1 MTKTFVF
8 IDDTSEFYKLSKNLI
23 NSSEAKIFSFNITVH
38 KFLEDKKI
46 EHEIAE
52 SYLSK
57 EDHFKIFDTT
67 VSLWEWHKSE
77 SIDKEFQYEG
87 INILGLLETGEFH
100 HFLVREIYKFFVI
113 KRIVEKE
120 KPDKIFANNQFKN
133 IISELTNNNH
143 TSINQIDTKK
153 YNFLIYWDKISY
165 EFHLGKIPIG
175 IQLSRKNYQR
185 IKNFFES
192 IICKLFSFDLK
203 PNENKKIILFVGF
216 NPLQYSELFENL
228 KNYEGIV
235 SLLNYRRPAIWN
247 MDSLNFLRKSNCKLI
262 RMENFLNASDKR
274 LISHLVIDY
283 LEKLERL
290 WADIYLENKFTV
302 EGITIWPFIKEI
314 LIETFRKRMY
324 EYITLIFFS
333 KKILTKTNL
342 GCIVTLNLFGE
353 SEKAILNLNKNNKPS
368 ILLEHG
374 FTNYVP
380 EISRFDITSGLSIF
394 KDKIAVWGN
403 IQKQYLV
410 NVLKIPEKKILVVG
424 SPRHDK
430 FFREI
435 ISTKKDSVR
444 TVLIIPGMFAPSNA
458 QFSTFSYLR
467 LENLLKR
474 TFKIFESF
482 KNIKLIVKLHPAKY
496 DSEYIKKLINQ
507 SNPNVMIYHT
517 EPIQKILEDCDTV
530 LNIHTEVL
538 PSTAVLDAL
547 VMGKPIM
554 NISLVDEN
562 YNFQFIKDN
571 AVMQVTYKSDLEKNL
586 KTILYDENFRK
597 ELIENTQK
605 H

>member
-1 MTKTFVF
+1 MIYF
-8 IDDTSEFYKLSKNLI
+8 D
-23 NSSEAKIFSFNITVH
+23 
-38 KFLEDKKI
+38 KF
-46 EHEIAE
+46 
-52 SYLSK
+52 
-57 EDHFKIFDTT
+57 
-67 VSLWEWHKSE
+67 
-77 SIDKEFQYEG
+77 
-87 INILGLLETGEFH
+87 
-100 HFLVREIYKFFVI
+100 
-113 KRIVEKE
+113 
-120 KPDKIFANNQFKN
+120 
-133 IISELTNNNH
+133 
-143 TSINQIDTKK
+143 
-153 YNFLIYWDKISY
+153 SY
-165 EFHLGKIPIG
+165 EFHLGKIPIR

-185 IKNFFES
+185 LKKFFES
-192 IICKLFSFDLK
+192 IVCKLFSLDLK
-203 PNENKKIILFVGF
+203 PNENKKIILFVEF

-228 KNYEGIV
+228 KNYEGVV
-235 SLLNYRRPAIWN
+235 SLLDYRRPSFWN

-262 RMENFLNASDKR
+262 RMENFLNASDKK
-274 LISHLVIDY
+274 LISDLVIGY

-290 WADIYLENKFTV
+290 RTDSYLENKFTV
-302 EGITIWPFIKEI
+302 EGITIWPFLKEI
-314 LIETFRKRMY
+314 LIEVFRKRMY
-324 EYITLIFFS
+324 EYLLLILFS
-333 KKILTKTNL
+333 KKILTKTNVS
-342 GCIVTLNLFGE
+342 CIVTLGLDGE
-353 SEKAILNLNKNNKPS
+353 TEKAILNLNKNNKPS

-374 FTNYVP
+374 FTNYLP

-444 TVLIIPGMFAPSNA
+444 TVLIIPGIFAPSNA

-482 KNIKLIVKLHPAKY
+482 KNVKLIVKLHPSQY
-496 DSEYIKKLINQ
+496 IETEYIKKLINQ

-547 VMGKPIM
+547 VMGKPVM

-597 ELIENTQK
+597 ELIENAQK
-605 H
+605 HLQSYLSNQGKASKHFAEILNSL